1 MTYENETNKNRR
13 RDINDDAHYRHWII
27 GGAVVVAIVIAA
39 AAFLSTGNYADRP
52 QTTTTAPASR
62 TF

>member
-39 AAFLSTGNYADRP
+39 AAF
-52 QTTTTAPASR
+52 
-62 TF
+62 